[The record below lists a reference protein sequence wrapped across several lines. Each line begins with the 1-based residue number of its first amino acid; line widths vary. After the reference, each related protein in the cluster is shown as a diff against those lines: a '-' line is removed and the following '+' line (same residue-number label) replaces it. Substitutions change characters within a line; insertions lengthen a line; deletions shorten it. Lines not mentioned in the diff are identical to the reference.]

1 MAARPEEQSPI
12 GSVVGTYRL
21 LELLGEGG
29 MGRVY
34 LAEHVKLGRR
44 VAIKMLRPEYAS
56 NPIAV
61 SRFFAEARSVNRISH
76 ENIVEITDFLEKPG
90 GDNCYIM
97 ELLRGEDLARRI
109 ERERFLPVPATLQ
122 IATQIAN
129 ALSAVH
135 AAGIVH
141 RDLKPDNI
149 FLIERSGTP
158 FFVKLL
164 DFGVAKL
171 MDPTTAGMQMHTTG
185 AGQIIGTPEYMAP
198 EQAAGGEVGPRS
210 DTYALG
216 VILYRLVTG
225 NLPFVAK
232 NLGDLVYQHLTT
244 PAKRPSSYTNL
255 PHVIPPAL
263 DDLIVEML
271 SKDPAERPEAITVE
285 ERLRELL
292 DELDV
297 PAPRAWR
304 PSGQYKTPRSGEIPV
319 LSKTDPNARKHTPM
333 EIAPT
338 LDTEVA
344 QTGPVP
350 RVSDVS
356 APSVIPTAP
365 QRKRKYLVAAAG
377 AAVAAIAI
385 VAVVMLRGSSE
396 EPAPAPKPPEP
407 APRVATP
414 PPPPP
419 QPTVVKINFT
429 SVPSGATV
437 RIADSDKPL
446 GVTPFVATLPRS
458 DATTTF
464 EVAKDG
470 FTTVTEEL
478 ALSGDGAVTAALTAL
493 PKLTEPPPPPAA
505 KLPAKTPPKRPPA
518 PPKDD
523 KKTPSLDP
531 TGTMDVFGK

>member
-1 MAARPEEQSPI
+1 MAPRPEEQSPI
-12 GSVVGTYRL
+12 GSIVGTYRL

-44 VAIKMLRPEYAS
+44 VAVKMLRPEYAS

-61 SRFFAEARSVNRISH
+61 SRFFSEARSVNRISH

-90 GDNCYIM
+90 GDNYYIM
-97 ELLRGEDLARRI
+97 ELLRGEDLSRRV
-109 ERERFLPVPATLQ
+109 ERERFLPLSATLQ

-129 ALSAVH
+129 ALAAVH

-149 FLIERSGTP
+149 FLIERSGNP
-158 FFVKLL
+158 YFVKLL

-171 MDPTTAGMQMHTTG
+171 IDPATAGMQMHTTG

-198 EQAAGGEVGPRS
+198 EQAAGQDVGPRC
-210 DTYALG
+210 DIYALG
-216 VILYRLVTG
+216 VVLYRLTTG
-225 NLPFVAK
+225 TLPFVAK

-244 PAKRPSSYTNL
+244 PAKPPSAYSDL

-263 DDLIVEML
+263 DELIVQL
-271 SKDPAERPEAITVE
+271 LAKDPGWRPEASEVE

-292 DELDV
+292 DELEV
-297 PAPRAWR
+297 PLPRAWK
-304 PSGQYKTPRSGEIPV
+304 PSGQHRTARSGEVPIV
-319 LSKTDPNARKHTPM
+319 SKTDPNARKHTPM
-333 EIAPT
+333 ETAPT
-338 LDTEVA
+338 VDTEVA
-344 QTGPVP
+344 KTGPTPVVP
-350 RVSDVS
+350 
-356 APSVIPTAP
+356 AAQP
-365 QRKRKYLVAAAG
+365 RKRNYLIAAGG

-385 VAVVMLRGSSE
+385 VAVVMARGSGD
-396 EPAPAPKPPEP
+396 EPAPVTKPAEP
-407 APRVATP
+407 AARVPTP

-419 QPTVVKINFT
+419 QPTVVKIHFT
-429 SVPSGATV
+429 SVPTGATV

-458 DATTTF
+458 DATTEF
-464 EVAKDG
+464 EITKDG
-470 FTTVTEEL
+470 FTPVTEQL
-478 ALSGDGAVTAALTAL
+478 ALSGDGAVTAALTEL
-493 PKLTEPPPPPAA
+493 PHIAEPPPPPP
-505 KLPAKTPPKRPPA
+505 KIPAKIPAKRVPKAPA
-518 PPKDD
+518 KDD

-531 TGTMDVFGK
+531 TGTMDVFGGGK

>member
-1 MAARPEEQSPI
+1 MTPRVEEQSPI

-44 VAIKMLRPEYAS
+44 VAVKMLRPEFAS

-61 SRFFAEARSVNRISH
+61 SRFFSEARSVNRISH

-109 ERERFLPVPATLQ
+109 ERERFLPLPATLQ

-141 RDLKPDNI
+141 RDLKPDNV
-149 FLIERSGTP
+149 FLIERSGNP
-158 FFVKLL
+158 YFVKLL

-171 MDPTTAGMQMHTTG
+171 IDPATAGMQMHTTG

-198 EQAAGGEVGPRS
+198 EQAAGQDVGPRS
-210 DTYALG
+210 DIYALG
-216 VILYRLVTG
+216 VVLYRLTTG
-225 NLPFVAK
+225 TLPFVAK

-244 PAKRPSSYTNL
+244 PAARPSSHSNL

-263 DDLIVEML
+263 DELIVQL
-271 SKDPAERPEAITVE
+271 LAKDPAERPDAGPVE

-292 DELDV
+292 DELEV
-297 PAPRAWR
+297 PLPRAWK
-304 PSGQYKTPRSGEIPV
+304 PSGQHRTVPSGEIPIV
-319 LSKTDPNARKHTPM
+319 SKTDPNARKHTPM
-333 EIAPT
+333 ETAPT

-344 QTGPVP
+344 RTGPTPV
-350 RVSDVS
+350 VM
-356 APSVIPTAP
+356 PSAP
-365 QRKRKYLVAAAG
+365 QRKRTYVVAAAG

-385 VAVVMLRGSSE
+385 VAVVMARGLGD
-396 EPAPAPKPPEP
+396 EPAPATKPAEP
-407 APRVATP
+407 AARVATP
-414 PPPPP
+414 PPPPSP
-419 QPTVVKINFT
+419 PPVTVVKIRFT
-429 SVPSGATV
+429 SVPAGATV

-446 GVTPFVATLPRS
+446 GVTPFVSTLPRS

-464 EVAKDG
+464 EIAKDG
-470 FTTVTEEL
+470 FTPVTEQL
-478 ALSGDGAVTAALTAL
+478 VLSGDGAVTAALTAL
-493 PKLTEPPPPPAA
+493 PQVAEPPPP
-505 KLPAKTPPKRPPA
+505 KLPAKTPPKRAPKA

-531 TGTMDVFGK
+531 SGTMDVFGGGK